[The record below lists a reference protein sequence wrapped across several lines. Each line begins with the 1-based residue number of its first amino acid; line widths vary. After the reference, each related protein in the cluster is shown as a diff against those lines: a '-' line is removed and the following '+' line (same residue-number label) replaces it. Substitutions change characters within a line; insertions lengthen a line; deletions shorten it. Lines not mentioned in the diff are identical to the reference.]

1 MKKIFIVFAL
11 CVMVLSAVP
20 AFGQESEL
28 PRVAVEVVRN
38 RDFFAR
44 LWILW
49 GYENCFLHDVNRL
62 NEGRIGVVVLSPS
75 GFEIRVVYDVETL
88 DAVYTD
94 MRVAEKSER
103 EAMRRESISVA
114 DAVKLARDVAKYPN
128 DNN

>member
-20 AFGQESEL
+20 ASGQESKL
-28 PRVAVEVVRN
+28 PHVAVEVLRN
-38 RDFFAR
+38 RDFFAKP
-44 LWILW
+44 WILW

-62 NEGRIGVVVLSPS
+62 NEGRIGVTLLSPS

-94 MRVAEKSER
+94 MRVSEKSKR
-103 EAMRRESISVA
+103 EVMRRKSIFVP
-114 DAVKLARDVAKYPN
+114 DAVKLAKKALSIR
-128 DNN
+128 